1 MNDDGFGVTDASL
14 ADLPTYRMSLDDP
27 GPEAFLD
34 EIARTAGGS
43 WIVRWLTGY
52 LVVSHEDVVA
62 LLRDRR
68 LDQAAGKVPALI
80 RGETDPVSTLPADDL
95 LIAEGDKHTR
105 LRRLVGPAF
114 STKSIDTL
122 RPGMRAYL
130 EPLIGSASAA
140 VAEGGQAHVDI
151 VELMSAYPVATICQ
165 LLGVGEEMWEDFS
178 RWAESHFLILK
189 SSEEG
194 DDERDRRIANDA
206 AELESFCIELIEERR
221 AALRGDLLS
230 ALILENQDG
239 DRLSTDELVSLI
251 RSMIAAGI
259 DTTRNQIGS
268 LMALLVDDPSIWER
282 LRVDRG
288 LVSTVVEE
296 SLRLLNPI
304 RIAMRTV
311 GEPLEHRGLRFETGD
326 LLALHLSAAG
336 RDPDVF
342 DSPDRLDPARV
353 NARSHVAFS
362 NGVHHCLGA
371 ALARAE
377 LQEMLSVMLDHWSG
391 IAADG
396 PVVWKHARLPV
407 WGAERLPIAVTSV

>member
-1 MNDDGFGVTDASL
+1 MNEDGSRVVDASL

-27 GPEAFLD
+27 EPNEFLD
-34 EIARTAGGS
+34 EIRLAAGGS

-68 LDQAAGKVPALI
+68 LNQAAGKVPALI
-80 RGETDPVSTLPADDL
+80 RGEVDPISTLPADDL
-95 LIAEGDKHTR
+95 LIAEGEKHTR

-114 STKSIDTL
+114 STKSIDSL
-122 RPGMRAYL
+122 RPGMRDYL
-130 EPLIGSASAA
+130 EPLIESTVTE
-140 VAEGGQAHVDI
+140 VADGGRARLDV

-165 LLGVGEEMWEDFS
+165 LLGVGEDMWDDFS
-178 RWAESHFLILK
+178 RWAESHFLVLK

-194 DDERDRRIANDA
+194 DAERDQRIAADA
-206 AELESFCIELIEERR
+206 AELEAFCIELIEQRR
-221 AALRGDLLS
+221 AALRDDLLS

-268 LMALLVDDPSIWER
+268 LMALVVDDPTLWAR
-282 LRVDRG
+282 LRSDRS
-288 LVSTVVEE
+288 LVPTVVEE

-311 GEPLEHRGLRFETGD
+311 GEPIEHRGLRFAAGD
-326 LLALHLSAAG
+326 LLALNLSSAG

-342 DSPDRLDPARV
+342 DSPDRLDPTRV

-377 LQEMLSVMLDHWSG
+377 LQEMLAVMLDHWSAV
-391 IAADG
+391 AADG

-407 WGAERLPIAVTSV
+407 WGAERLPLAVTRA

>member
-1 MNDDGFGVTDASL
+1 
-14 ADLPTYRMSLDDP
+14 MSLDDP
-27 GPEAFLD
+27 EPNEFLD
-34 EIARTAGGS
+34 EIRLAAGGS

-68 LDQAAGKVPALI
+68 LNQAAGKVPALI
-80 RGETDPVSTLPADDL
+80 RGEVDPISTLPADDL
-95 LIAEGDKHTR
+95 LIAEGEKHTR

-114 STKSIDTL
+114 STKSIDSL
-122 RPGMRAYL
+122 RPGMRDYL
-130 EPLIGSASAA
+130 EPLIESTVTE
-140 VAEGGQAHVDI
+140 VADGGRARLDV

-165 LLGVGEEMWEDFS
+165 LLGVGEDMWDNFS
-178 RWAESHFLILK
+178 RWAESHFLVLK

-194 DDERDRRIANDA
+194 DAERDRRIAADA
-206 AELESFCIELIEERR
+206 AELEAFCIELIEQRR
-221 AALRGDLLS
+221 AALRDDLLS

-268 LMALLVDDPSIWER
+268 LMALLLEDRETWER
-282 LRVDRG
+282 LRDDRS
-288 LVSTVVEE
+288 LVLAAVEE

-304 RIAMRTV
+304 RVAMRTV
-311 GEPLEHRGLRFETGD
+311 REPFTHRGVRFQPGT
-326 LLALHLSAAG
+326 LIALHLAAAG
-336 RDPDVF
+336 RDGEVFQEPDL
-342 DSPDRLDPARV
+342 LDPHRA

-377 LQEMLSVMLDHWSG
+377 LQEMLAAMLDAWTDVEP
-391 IAADG
+391 AG

-407 WGAERLPIAVTSV
+407 WGADSVPVLVTPA